1 MYSDAKKQRWIYLL
15 LIMYN
20 IMAENKKMILD
31 ESMLFSLQL
40 HIKKYK
46 VEIRFLLGLVETN
59 SCNLQVHCDFLR
71 DCNSVYQRF
80 EIVLVKH
87 FPLGDT
93 SPNT

>member
-1 MYSDAKKQRWIYLL
+1 
-15 LIMYN
+15 MYN

-71 DCNSVYQRF
+71 DCNSVCTKDLKLF
-80 EIVLVKH
+80 L
-87 FPLGDT
+87 
-93 SPNT
+93 